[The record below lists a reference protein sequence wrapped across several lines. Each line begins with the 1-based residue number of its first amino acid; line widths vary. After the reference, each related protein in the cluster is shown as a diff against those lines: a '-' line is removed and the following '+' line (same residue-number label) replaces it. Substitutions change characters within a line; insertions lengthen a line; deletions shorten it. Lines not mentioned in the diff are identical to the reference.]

1 MVVYAVGPDGPGYFV
16 SALYTLTGGV
26 AAENFEKDS
35 ALSGF
40 AGELFCLWDVK
51 GLAFSTGLRQ
61 PFLNLFILMA
71 QFDCHQRGV
80 TVAESAN
87 RSEEHTSELQSRQY
101 LVCRLLLE
109 IGRASCRERV

>member
-51 GLAFSTGLRQ
+51 GWAFSTGLRQ

-87 RSEEHTSELQSRQY
+87 AYASTVMTAAFSASSRGST
-101 LVCRLLLE
+101 LSKVS
-109 IGRASCRERV
+109 AAVW